1 MNGRGDAVERI
12 RTFVVSRPLTVVGVG
27 VVIALA
33 IGFAAGTWRFG
44 PSVHSGMAQSA
55 EGAISVESDGWFY
68 GIPMDVAWTDRESSF
83 HDRGRPDCLPPSA
96 APIPIRF
103 SAVEVTAGDVQWRQ
117 VVWVDCRATP

>member
-68 GIPMDVAWTDRESSF
+68 GIPMDVAWMDRESSF
-83 HDRGRPDCLPPSA
+83 HERGRPDCLPPSA

-103 SAVEVTAGDVQWRQ
+103 SAVEVSAGDVQWRQ